1 MKVKFLKTAL
11 LGFVISVSSLVNVAN
26 AGLINIG
33 ALTSN
38 DDGSTTVIDDSLN
51 SLEWLRWDQLADLT
65 HDETLAQIAS
75 AAYSGWNI
83 AGINETNM
91 FLNALYNGSADECG
105 INLPETIAQCQN
117 PGAFPQAEYAALTG
131 GANLIGGQGLPV
143 WFHVETTQE
152 VTAGY
157 FIITQGGNVT
167 VESAGIS
174 IERADEY
181 SANGMHSATPI
192 SWLLYR
198 TAMAAPVPEP
208 STLAIFALGMM
219 GLASRRF
226 KKQS

>member
-38 DDGSTTVIDDSLN
+38 DDGSTTVISDTLN

-65 HDETLAQIAS
+65 YAETLAQIS
-75 AAYSGWNI
+75 SGAYSGWNI
-83 AGINETNM
+83 AGVNEANL
-91 FLNALYNGSADECG
+91 FLDALYNGAAHGCSNNTTSNLTCLSNGSFSSADYTTLLG
-105 INLPETIAQCQN
+105 DSWTRGTASRDVAWFYDDTITDNSAGYLFLTSGVSNSKWNTHGTIASTDSWAHSN
-117 PGAFPQAEYAALTG
+117 
-131 GANLIGGQGLPV
+131 NSIG
-143 WFHVETTQE
+143 
-152 VTAGY
+152 
-157 FIITQGGNVT
+157 
-167 VESAGIS
+167 
-174 IERADEY
+174 
-181 SANGMHSATPI
+181 
-192 SWLLYR
+192 WLMYR
-198 TAMAAPVPEP
+198 STSEVPEP